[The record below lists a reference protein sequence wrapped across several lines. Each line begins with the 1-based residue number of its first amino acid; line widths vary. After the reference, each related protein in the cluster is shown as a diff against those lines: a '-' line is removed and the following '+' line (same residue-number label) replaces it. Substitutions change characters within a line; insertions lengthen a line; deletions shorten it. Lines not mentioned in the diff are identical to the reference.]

1 MTPYFL
7 HQEANDTL
15 DQDTV
20 FATDSYALALMK
32 IAQMVVK
39 GKTQEE
45 IEENLKSYNQNPF
58 KTQVLAIVNRSS
70 ATEETESEQSDGES
84 VDESTATDDPAT
96 LEVSGTDS
104 TESETEL
111 TVEDESSVTASLEL
125 SESEESGESP
135 DTINEPSTSDDDTP
149 SPGKENVDEVQAA
162 LKESL
167 QEMMSECKQLKA
179 KNDQLRQ
186 EYKEKVDQG
195 LEALGMK
202 DLVYA
207 AIKLRELKTED
218 LPDTLI
224 KQIQESVE
232 RSDAMR
238 ENYKQVK
245 EKLWPGTNVQYR
257 QSQSQEDVIAKIEEW
272 TKHDEL
278 LSTGLFDGNLID
290 EEKIKT
296 FVSGVKKV
304 YSDYQEV
311 KSLLF
316 GADEDWKDKT
326 LDDVKRAIQVL
337 QAETTES
344 VESDESSSE
353 SDESSSESED
363 DVGDDTLQ
371 GYVEE
376 LRRSN
381 AIELDEKLIEM
392 QQQRRPDALRLELL
406 EGIIKRNRER
416 QSENLSRLILEAKI
430 DKVKVKEGMGDLQKI
445 REIKAL
451 QQQKLAVE
459 EAIKRI
465 EHRFEVLVVKI
476 MQ

>member
-1 MTPYFL
+1 M
-7 HQEANDTL
+7 
-15 DQDTV
+15 
-20 FATDSYALALMK
+20 
-32 IAQMVVK
+32 
-39 GKTQEE
+39 
-45 IEENLKSYNQNPF
+45 
-58 KTQVLAIVNRSS
+58 
-70 ATEETESEQSDGES
+70 
-84 VDESTATDDPAT
+84 
-96 LEVSGTDS
+96 
-104 TESETEL
+104 
-111 TVEDESSVTASLEL
+111 
-125 SESEESGESP
+125 
-135 DTINEPSTSDDDTP
+135 
-149 SPGKENVDEVQAA
+149 
-162 LKESL
+162 
-167 QEMMSECKQLKA
+167 
-179 KNDQLRQ
+179 
-186 EYKEKVDQG
+186 
-195 LEALGMK
+195 
-202 DLVYA
+202 
-207 AIKLRELKTED
+207 
-218 LPDTLI
+218 
-224 KQIQESVE
+224 
-232 RSDAMR
+232 
-238 ENYKQVK
+238 
-245 EKLWPGTNVQYR
+245 
-257 QSQSQEDVIAKIEEW
+257 
-272 TKHDEL
+272 

-353 SDESSSESED
+353 SED

-371 GYVEE
+371 GYVEK
-376 LRRSN
+376 LRSSN